1 MQNLIAVQII
11 LVGVWICQQQ
21 MLSQSQII
29 AYVKNVQRKLMTRKL
44 EELFDLPENE
54 GLTEE
59 VVPDNIPKPTP
70 ENNPIM
76 QNTLS
81 ELDKVQA
88 ALPQVRGLEA
98 SDTEMDELANKAT
111 KGFDD
116 MMDLG
121 MNVDSRWA
129 SDIFGVASQMLGHA
143 ITAKT
148 AKLNK
153 KLKMVDLQLKKANL
167 DQKAGTNKDT
177 TVDGTGVV
185 LDRNAL
191 LDRLLS
197 KNKDEK

>member
-1 MQNLIAVQII
+1 
-11 LVGVWICQQQ
+11 
-21 MLSQSQII
+21 
-29 AYVKNVQRKLMTRKL
+29 MTRKL
-44 EELFDLPENE
+44 EELFELPTDPIED
-54 GLTEE
+54 GLPDYKLPDE
-59 VVPDNIPKPTP
+59 VTPDNVPEAKP
-70 ENNPIM
+70 ENNAVM
-76 QNTLS
+76 KNTLS

-88 ALPQVRGLEA
+88 ALPLVRGLEA
-98 SDTEMDELANKAT
+98 SDDEMDDLANKAV

-129 SDIFGVASQMLGHA
+129 SDIFGVASTMLGHA

-167 DQKAGTNKDT
+167 DQKVALTNEDIAT
-177 TVDGTGVV
+177 GTGVI

-191 LDRLLS
+191 LDRLLNNNKEE
-197 KNKDEK
+197 KNSN

>member
-1 MQNLIAVQII
+1 
-11 LVGVWICQQQ
+11 
-21 MLSQSQII
+21 
-29 AYVKNVQRKLMTRKL
+29 
-44 EELFDLPENE
+44 LPTDE

-59 VVPDNIPKPTP
+59 VVPDNVPEPTP

-98 SDTEMDELANKAT
+98 SDTEMDDLADKAT

-129 SDIFGVASQMLGHA
+129 SDIFGVASTMLGHA

-167 DQKAGTNKDT
+167 DQKASVNKEE

-197 KNKDEK
+197 KDKETK

>member
-1 MQNLIAVQII
+1 
-11 LVGVWICQQQ
+11 
-21 MLSQSQII
+21 
-29 AYVKNVQRKLMTRKL
+29 MTKKL
-44 EELFDLPENE
+44 EELFELPTDE
-54 GLTEE
+54 GLSEE
-59 VVPDNIPKPTP
+59 VVPDNVPEAVP
-70 ENNPIM
+70 ENNEIM

-98 SDTEMDELANKAT
+98 SDTEMDDLADKAT

-116 MMDLG
+116 LMDLG

-129 SDIFGVASQMLGHA
+129 SDIFGVASTMLGHA

-153 KLKMVDLQLKKANL
+153 KLKMVDLQLKKASL
-167 DQKAGTNKDT
+167 DQKAISNNEEIAT
-177 TVDGTGVV
+177 GTGVV

-191 LDRLLS
+191 LDRLL
-197 KNKDEK
+197 NKDEEEK

>member
-1 MQNLIAVQII
+1 
-11 LVGVWICQQQ
+11 
-21 MLSQSQII
+21 
-29 AYVKNVQRKLMTRKL
+29 MTKKL
-44 EELFDLPENE
+44 EELFDLPTDE
-54 GLTEE
+54 GLPEE
-59 VVPDNIPKPTP
+59 VTPDNVPEPTP

-98 SDTEMDELANKAT
+98 SDTEMDDLADKAT

-129 SDIFGVASQMLGHA
+129 SDIFGVASTMLGHA

-167 DQKAGTNKDT
+167 DQKASVNKEET
-177 TVDGTGVV
+177 IDGTGVV

-191 LDRLLS
+191 LDRLL
-197 KNKDEK
+197 NKDKETK

>member
-1 MQNLIAVQII
+1 
-11 LVGVWICQQQ
+11 
-21 MLSQSQII
+21 
-29 AYVKNVQRKLMTRKL
+29 MTKKL
-44 EELFDLPENE
+44 EELFDLPTDE

-59 VVPDNIPKPTP
+59 VVPDNVPEPTP

-98 SDTEMDELANKAT
+98 SDTEMDDLADKAT

-129 SDIFGVASQMLGHA
+129 SDIFGVASTMLGHA

-167 DQKAGTNKDT
+167 DQKASVNKEE

-197 KNKDEK
+197 KDKETK

>member
-1 MQNLIAVQII
+1 
-11 LVGVWICQQQ
+11 
-21 MLSQSQII
+21 
-29 AYVKNVQRKLMTRKL
+29 MTKKL
-44 EELFDLPENE
+44 EELFELPTDD
-54 GLTEE
+54 GLAEQ
-59 VVPDNIPKPTP
+59 VVPDNVPEPTP

-98 SDTEMDELANKAT
+98 SDTEMDDLATKAT

-167 DQKAGTNKDT
+167 DQKAISNTEEIAT
-177 TVDGTGVV
+177 GTGVV

-191 LDRLLS
+191 LDRLL
-197 KNKDEK
+197 NKDKEEK

>member
-1 MQNLIAVQII
+1 
-11 LVGVWICQQQ
+11 
-21 MLSQSQII
+21 
-29 AYVKNVQRKLMTRKL
+29 MTKKL
-44 EELFDLPENE
+44 EELFDLPTDE
-54 GLTEE
+54 GLSEE
-59 VVPDNIPKPTP
+59 VLPDNVPEPTP

-98 SDTEMDELANKAT
+98 SDTEMDDLADKAT

-129 SDIFGVASQMLGHA
+129 SDIFGVASTMLGHA

-153 KLKMVDLQLKKANL
+153 KLKMVDLQLKKASL
-167 DQKAGTNKDT
+167 DQKAIANNEEIAT
-177 TVDGTGVV
+177 GTGVV

-191 LDRLLS
+191 LDRLL
-197 KNKDEK
+197 NKDKEEK

>member
-1 MQNLIAVQII
+1 
-11 LVGVWICQQQ
+11 
-21 MLSQSQII
+21 
-29 AYVKNVQRKLMTRKL
+29 
-44 EELFDLPENE
+44 
-54 GLTEE
+54 
-59 VVPDNIPKPTP
+59 
-70 ENNPIM
+70 M

-88 ALPQVRGLEA
+88 ALPLVRGLEA
-98 SDTEMDELANKAT
+98 SDTEMDDLAGKAV
-111 KGFDD
+111 KGYED

-129 SDIFGVASQMLGHA
+129 SDIFGVASTMLGHA

-167 DQKAGTNKDT
+167 DQKVAIVNDE
-177 TVDGTGVV
+177 TVNGTGVV

-197 KNKDEK
+197 DNKEQKNSN

>member
-1 MQNLIAVQII
+1 
-11 LVGVWICQQQ
+11 
-21 MLSQSQII
+21 
-29 AYVKNVQRKLMTRKL
+29 MTKKL
-44 EELFDLPENE
+44 EELFDLPTDE

-59 VVPDNIPKPTP
+59 VTPDNVPEPTP

-98 SDTEMDELANKAT
+98 SDTEMDDLADKAT

-129 SDIFGVASQMLGHA
+129 SDIFGVASTMLGHA

-167 DQKAGTNKDT
+167 DQKASVNKEE

-191 LDRLLS
+191 LDRLL
-197 KNKDEK
+197 NKDKEEK

>member
-1 MQNLIAVQII
+1 
-11 LVGVWICQQQ
+11 
-21 MLSQSQII
+21 
-29 AYVKNVQRKLMTRKL
+29 MTKKL
-44 EELFDLPENE
+44 EELFDLPTTE
-54 GLTEE
+54 GLVDE
-59 VVPDNIPKPTP
+59 VTPDNVPEPIP
-70 ENNPIM
+70 ENNPVM

-88 ALPQVRGLEA
+88 ALPLVRGLEA
-98 SDTEMDELANKAT
+98 SDTEMDDLAGKAV
-111 KGFDD
+111 KGYED

-129 SDIFGVASQMLGHA
+129 SDIFGVASTMLGHA

-167 DQKAGTNKDT
+167 DQKAKANSEE

-191 LDRLLS
+191 LDRLLNDNKEQ
-197 KNKDEK
+197 KNSN

>member
-1 MQNLIAVQII
+1 
-11 LVGVWICQQQ
+11 
-21 MLSQSQII
+21 
-29 AYVKNVQRKLMTRKL
+29 MTKKL
-44 EELFDLPENE
+44 EELFDLPMDE
-54 GLTEE
+54 GLPDEIT
-59 VVPDNIPKPTP
+59 PDNVPEPIP
-70 ENNPIM
+70 ENNPVM

-88 ALPQVRGLEA
+88 ALPLVRGLEA
-98 SDTEMDELANKAT
+98 SDTEMDDLAGKAV
-111 KGFDD
+111 KGYED

-129 SDIFGVASQMLGHA
+129 SDIFGVASTMLGHA

-148 AKLNK
+148 TKLNK

-167 DQKAGTNKDT
+167 DQKVATNKDE
-177 TVDGTGVV
+177 TVDGTGIV

-197 KNKDEK
+197 DDKEQKNSN

>member
-1 MQNLIAVQII
+1 
-11 LVGVWICQQQ
+11 
-21 MLSQSQII
+21 
-29 AYVKNVQRKLMTRKL
+29 MTRKL
-44 EELFDLPENE
+44 EELFELPTDTVED
-54 GLTEE
+54 GLPDE
-59 VVPDNIPKPTP
+59 VTPDNVPEAKP
-70 ENNPIM
+70 ENNPVM

-88 ALPQVRGLEA
+88 ALPLVRGLEA
-98 SDTEMDELANKAT
+98 SDTEMDDLAGKAV
-111 KGFDD
+111 KGYED

-129 SDIFGVASQMLGHA
+129 SDIFGVASTMLGHA

-167 DQKAGTNKDT
+167 DQKVAINNDE

-197 KNKDEK
+197 DNKEQKNSN

>member
-1 MQNLIAVQII
+1 
-11 LVGVWICQQQ
+11 
-21 MLSQSQII
+21 
-29 AYVKNVQRKLMTRKL
+29 MTKKL
-44 EELFDLPENE
+44 EELFDLPTDE

-59 VVPDNIPKPTP
+59 VVPDNVPEPTP

-98 SDTEMDELANKAT
+98 SDTEMDDLADKAT

-129 SDIFGVASQMLGHA
+129 SDIFGVASTMLGHA

-167 DQKAGTNKDT
+167 DQKVIAKTEDIAT
-177 TVDGTGVV
+177 GTGVV

-191 LDRLLS
+191 LDRLL
-197 KNKDEK
+197 NKDKEEK

>member
-1 MQNLIAVQII
+1 
-11 LVGVWICQQQ
+11 
-21 MLSQSQII
+21 
-29 AYVKNVQRKLMTRKL
+29 MTKKL
-44 EELFDLPENE
+44 EELFDLPTDE
-54 GLTEE
+54 GLTQE
-59 VVPDNIPKPTP
+59 VVPDNVPEPTP

-98 SDTEMDELANKAT
+98 SDTEMDDLAGKAV
-111 KGFDD
+111 KGYED

-167 DQKAGTNKDT
+167 DQKAKANSEE

-191 LDRLLS
+191 LDRLLNDNKEQ
-197 KNKDEK
+197 KNSN

>member
-1 MQNLIAVQII
+1 
-11 LVGVWICQQQ
+11 
-21 MLSQSQII
+21 
-29 AYVKNVQRKLMTRKL
+29 MTRKL
-44 EELFDLPENE
+44 EELFELPTDSVED
-54 GLTEE
+54 GLPDE
-59 VVPDNIPKPTP
+59 VTPDNVPEAKP
-70 ENNPIM
+70 ENNPVM

-88 ALPQVRGLEA
+88 ALPLVRGLEA
-98 SDTEMDELANKAT
+98 SDTEMDDLAGKAV
-111 KGFDD
+111 KGYED

-167 DQKAGTNKDT
+167 DQKAASNSDE
-177 TVDGTGVV
+177 TVNGTGVV

-191 LDRLLS
+191 LDRLLNDNKEQ
-197 KNKDEK
+197 KNSN

>member
-1 MQNLIAVQII
+1 
-11 LVGVWICQQQ
+11 
-21 MLSQSQII
+21 
-29 AYVKNVQRKLMTRKL
+29 MTRKL
-44 EELFDLPENE
+44 EELFDLPQDE
-54 GLTEE
+54 GLSEE
-59 VVPDNIPKPTP
+59 VVPDNVPEAKP
-70 ENNPIM
+70 ENNQIM

-98 SDTEMDELANKAT
+98 SDTEMDELATKAT

-167 DQKAGTNKDT
+167 DQKAVANKDE

-197 KNKDEK
+197 KDKDEK